1 MTDSLLLI
9 DTADGVRTIRVNRPD
24 KLNALNAATLDALQD
39 AFDQAARD
47 ASVRVVVLTGAAQAQ
62 LSAQICARFDQ
73 GIEESPDYVYTP
85 DPWPDGFLDR
95 ARECGYGLF
104 ALKGIDRK
112 DRVARRAH
120 DRENF
125 TFFGAPLTMIFHLSA
140 PAERGMFLDMGL
152 FLQNVMLGLWAHG
165 IGSCPQFSLTSYSD
179 TIRAQLG
186 LEGRLIV
193 CGLSAGYPDPDALV
207 NTYVPPR
214 LSLDAYVRWME

>member
-1 MTDSLLLI
+1 MSFASETLALI
-9 DTADGVRTIRVNRPD
+9 RSRHSMR
-24 KLNALNAATLDALQD
+24 
-39 AFDQAARD
+39 AFLPTPVPREVVAQVLQAA
-47 ASVRVVVLTGAAQAQ
+47 AYAPSSKNTQPWQVVVLTGSAQAA
-62 LSAQICARFDQ
+62 LSATICALFDQ
-73 GIEESPDYVYTP
+73 GISEEPDYVYTP
-85 DPWPDGFLDR
+85 DPWPEGFLER

-112 DRVARRAH
+112 DRAARQAH

-125 TFFGAPLTMIFHLSA
+125 TFFGAPLTMILHLA
-140 PAERGMFLDMGL
+140 NPAERGMFLDMGL

-179 TIRAQLG
+179 TIREQLG

-193 CGLSAGYPDPDALV
+193 CGLSAGYPDPNALV

-214 LSLDAYVRWME
+214 LPLENYVRWME

>member
-1 MTDSLLLI
+1 MSFASQTLELI
-9 DTADGVRTIRVNRPD
+9 RSRHSMR
-24 KLNALNAATLDALQD
+24 
-39 AFDQAARD
+39 AFLPTPVPREIVAQVLQAA
-47 ASVRVVVLTGAAQAQ
+47 AHAPSSKNTQPWQAVVLTGSAQAE
-62 LSAQICARFDQ
+62 LSALICDRFDQ
-73 GIEESPDYVYTP
+73 GLSEEPDYVYTP
-85 DPWPDGFLDR
+85 DPWPEGFLER

-112 DRVARRAH
+112 DRVARQAH

-125 TFFGAPLTMIFHLSA
+125 TFFGAPLTMVFHLSA

-179 TIRAQLG
+179 TIRRHLG
-186 LEGRLIV
+186 LDGRLIV
-193 CGLSAGYPDPDALV
+193 CGLSAGYPDPEALV

-214 LSLDAYVRWME
+214 LPLDAYVRWLE

>member
-1 MTDSLLLI
+1 MSFASPTLELI
-9 DTADGVRTIRVNRPD
+9 RSRHSMR
-24 KLNALNAATLDALQD
+24 
-39 AFDQAARD
+39 AFLPTPVPREIVAQVLQAA
-47 ASVRVVVLTGAAQAQ
+47 AQVVVLTGAAQAQ

-85 DPWPDGFLDR
+85 DPWPHGFLDR

>member
-1 MTDSLLLI
+1 MSFASPTLELI
-9 DTADGVRTIRVNRPD
+9 RSRHSMR
-24 KLNALNAATLDALQD
+24 
-39 AFDQAARD
+39 AFLPTPVPREIVAQVLQAA
-47 ASVRVVVLTGAAQAQ
+47 AHAPSSKNTQPWQVVVLTGAAQAQ